1 MLDTINYLEKLLT
14 DGDTIVLGLSGGPDS
29 MCLLDILIKINK
41 KIKIVAAHINHNIRE
56 ESEQEAQFIKDY
68 CQEKKV
74 LLETTKFSK
83 KSKDKNYT
91 EAELR
96 EKRYIFFENMIK
108 KHNAKYLF
116 TAHHGDDLIETI
128 LMRITRGS
136 DLKGYAGFD
145 LETPKDGYSI
155 IKPLIFTTKK
165 DIEKYNEYN
174 SIPSAEDQT
183 NKSEKYT
190 RNRYRHNI
198 LPFLKQ
204 ENSQVH
210 LKYLKFSREL

>member
-41 KIKIVAAHINHNIRE
+41 KIKIVVAHINHNIRE
-56 ESEQEAQFIKDY
+56 ESDQEAQFIKDY

-96 EKRYIFFENMIK
+96 EKRYIYFENMFYK
-108 KHNAKYLF
+108 
-116 TAHHGDDLIETI
+116 
-128 LMRITRGS
+128 
-136 DLKGYAGFD
+136 
-145 LETPKDGYSI
+145 
-155 IKPLIFTTKK
+155 
-165 DIEKYNEYN
+165 
-174 SIPSAEDQT
+174 
-183 NKSEKYT
+183 
-190 RNRYRHNI
+190 
-198 LPFLKQ
+198 
-204 ENSQVH
+204 NSQGV
-210 LKYLKFSREL
+210 